1 MEEALPV
8 DGEQFKGN
16 FPADNSREEQSKP
29 SGDNSGVREASGS
42 IRTHPHDGV
51 SALPED
57 HFGNQANA
65 NIQQGYEAKGVV
77 LGNVEAG
84 DNSVPKEG
92 KFKGED
98 GLVGMEFEVGRGEFD
113 SSV

>member
-8 DGEQFKGN
+8 DDEQFKGN

-42 IRTHPHDGV
+42 IWTHSHDGV
-51 SALPED
+51 STLPED

-65 NIQQGYEAKGVV
+65 NIQQGYGAEGVV
-77 LGNVEAG
+77 PGNVEIW
-84 DNSVPKEG
+84 DNSIPKEG

-98 GLVGMEFEVGRGEFD
+98 GLVGMEFEVGRGDFD
-113 SSV
+113 SSI